1 MRWVC
6 VTGNKDG
13 ECDRAESMTE
23 QSRNEFKSRE
33 SNWSGTWL
41 ILRLKTT
48 YGTEESYIL
57 SVVNGW
63 IVGVKITKG
72 LVRDNRG
79 INKNVSEI

>member
-1 MRWVC
+1 M
-6 VTGNKDG
+6 
-13 ECDRAESMTE
+13 
-23 QSRNEFKSRE
+23 
-33 SNWSGTWL
+33 

-79 INKNVSEI
+79 INKNVSET